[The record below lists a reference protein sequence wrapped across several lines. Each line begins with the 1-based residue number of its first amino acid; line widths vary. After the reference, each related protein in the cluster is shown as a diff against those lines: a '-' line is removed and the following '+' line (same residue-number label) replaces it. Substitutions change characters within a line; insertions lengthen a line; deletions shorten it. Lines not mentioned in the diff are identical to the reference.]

1 MIVPVSDIRV
11 ILSTASSPEEGER
24 IARTL
29 IEQRLAA
36 CVNIVPKL
44 ASVYRWEGRIETASE
59 VLLLIKTSAV
69 LVDRA
74 ETALRSVHSYQI
86 PEFLVFDPE
95 SGDADYIAWLIDS
108 VQLPE

>member
-1 MIVPVSDIRV
+1 MTDKIVV
-11 ILSTASSPEEGER
+11 LSTCASVEEAQQV
-24 IARTL
+24 ARAL
-29 IEQRLAA
+29 VEKRLAA
-36 CVNIVPKL
+36 CVNVMPGIR
-44 ASVYRWEGRIETASE
+44 SVYRWKDAIEDEEE

-86 PEFLVFDPE
+86 PEFLVFNPE